1 MSYSKVLGHD
11 DTSGFEFVKRTL
23 GNNVTAA
30 VNFDRLQ
37 KDPQIGYIIFEFLKC
52 EENQT
57 VTPYTSHPNR
67 YWDKNASKFLSL
79 WRAKQDFDATLY
91 LVNYADENTKY
102 GDQILVIE
110 VKEMDE
116 NGIIDEVQEKHTMES
131 FSKWFIELNNRCLK
145 PKEELVYEIYE
156 KKPVNELGKIKLR
169 KGKHANE
176 SIETIYRTDLG
187 YLEWHSRTE
196 YEYSKAVLCY
206 LNKISEIMRNS
217 NNNNSKGN

>member
-1 MSYSKVLGHD
+1 MAFSKALGHD

-37 KDPQIGYIIFEFLKC
+37 KDPQRGYIIFEFLKC
-52 EENQT
+52 EESQK

-79 WRAKQDFDATLY
+79 WRARQDFNATLY
-91 LVNYADENTKY
+91 LVNYAEEKTRY
-102 GDQILVIE
+102 EDQILVIE
-110 VKEMDE
+110 VIDMDE
-116 NGIIDEVQEKHTMES
+116 NGITNEIKTRYTMES
-131 FSKWFIELNNRCLK
+131 FSKWFLELNNSCLGTK
-145 PKEELVYEIYE
+145 ADLIYEVYE
-156 KKPVNELGKIKLR
+156 KKSIDDLGKMKLR

-176 SIETIYRTDLG
+176 SIETIYKTDFR

-206 LNKISEIMRNS
+206 LKKISEMEN
-217 NNNNSKGN
+217 K

>member
-1 MSYSKVLGHD
+1 MAYSKALGHD

-37 KDPQIGYIIFEFLKC
+37 KDPQNGYIIFEFLKC
-52 EENQT
+52 EEGQT

-79 WRAKQDFDATLY
+79 WRAKQDFNATLY
-91 LVNYADENTKY
+91 LVNYAEENTTY
-102 GDQILVIE
+102 ADQILLIE
-110 VKEMDE
+110 VIDMDE
-116 NGIIDEVQEKHTMES
+116 NGITQEIKTKHTMTS
-131 FSKWFIELNNRCLK
+131 FSKWFIELNNRCLN

-156 KKPVNELGKIKLR
+156 KKPIEDLGKIKLR

-176 SIETIYRTDLG
+176 SIETIYKTDFG
-187 YLEWHSRTE
+187 YLEWHSRTK
-196 YEYSKAVLCY
+196 YEYSQAVMCY
-206 LNKISEIMRNS
+206 IKKISEMLNKK
-217 NNNNSKGN
+217 NDNKGD